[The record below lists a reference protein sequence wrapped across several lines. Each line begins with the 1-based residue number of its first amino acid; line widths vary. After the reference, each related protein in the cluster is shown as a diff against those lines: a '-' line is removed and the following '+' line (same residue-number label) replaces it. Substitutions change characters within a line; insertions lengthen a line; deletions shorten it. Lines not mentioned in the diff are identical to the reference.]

1 MKHHDQRAA
10 AVILAAGLG
19 TRMKSALPKTL
30 HPVLGRPMVA
40 HVAATAEAAGLDP
53 VVVVV
58 GPEMSAVADAVP
70 GAPHR
75 GPARAQG
82 HGARRPPGP
91 RSPPGLRRHC
101 GGALWRHAPDHRRD
115 GRAPDPHPRGAGSGC
130 GGSRLPRGR
139 SRHLWAS
146 DHRRRRAA
154 GHRRGQ
160 GSDGGAVA
168 DRSVQLRR
176 HGLRR

>member
-1 MKHHDQRAA
+1 MKHHGQRAA

-70 GAPHR
+70 GHR
-75 GPARAQG
+75 IAVQ
-82 HGARRPPGP
+82 HE
-91 RSPPGLRRHC
+91 
-101 GGALWRHAPDHRRD
+101 
-115 GRAPDPHPRGAGSGC
+115 
-130 GGSRLPRGR
+130 
-139 SRHLWAS
+139 
-146 DHRRRRAA
+146 
-154 GHRRGQ
+154 RRGTAHAVRQ
-160 GSDGGAVA
+160 AREALQDFDGTVVVLYGDTPLITAE
-168 DRSVQLRR
+168 RSSA
-176 HGLRR
+176 